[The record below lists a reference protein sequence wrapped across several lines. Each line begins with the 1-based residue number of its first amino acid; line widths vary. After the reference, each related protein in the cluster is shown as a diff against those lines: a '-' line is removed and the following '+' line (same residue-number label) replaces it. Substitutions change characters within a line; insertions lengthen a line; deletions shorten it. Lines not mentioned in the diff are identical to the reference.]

1 MQNKLKITCS
11 IFSLLSLSILLSF
24 YQHLPSCR
32 YLSIIIYMPPFI
44 SFHFFVFFLSFF
56 FFSSLIRF
64 YPFASFYQLSSLCP
78 PSVTYVYA
86 SFYPYVSL
94 CLLLSAFPLSTII
107 SLFPLPPYIYSKF
120 SSISEE
126 SNSELT

>member
-1 MQNKLKITCS
+1 MQNEIEITCS
-11 IFSLLSLSILLSF
+11 IFSLLSLSILLFF

-56 FFSSLIRF
+56 FSSFIRF
-64 YPFASFYQLSSLCP
+64 YPFASFYQLSSLCLHSITP
-78 PSVTYVYA
+78 VYA

-94 CLLLSAFPLSTII
+94 CLLLSAFSSSTIT
-107 SLFPLPPYIYSKF
+107 SLFPLSPYIYSKF

>member
-1 MQNKLKITCS
+1 MFNFLFI
-11 IFSLLSLSILLSF
+11 IFIYPSILLSAFTFLSLFIHYYIYASF
-24 YQHLPSCR
+24 YQ
-32 YLSIIIYMPPFI
+32 LSFLCPLFI
-44 SFHFFVFFLSFF
+44 FFLS
-56 FFSSLIRF
+56 SPIRF

-78 PSVTYVYA
+78 PSITPVYA

-107 SLFPLPPYIYSKF
+107 SLFPLSPYIYSKF